1 MGDEFRKNPTPFL
14 IGGGIAIAGLIF
26 FVFRRDEPVF
36 EPGQQMPILPPQQPG
51 GMAQDPGYMDMITQ
65 LEERQIERLGLVAEG
80 LQEGFMEGIEGIHER
95 IEGQYG
101 DLGEELTAIR
111 ERFDMQEADIE
122 QHRDEA
128 ARPADMS
135 PAPDTPQADQFEQ
148 WERDDNLIQRL
159 QDDIQRVTARRDDPA
174 ARAYFD
180 RAWGGIDGYLASQRE
195 RLVRA
200 GGVPTPID
208 TATPAARQPAPAA
221 RQPAPAAR
229 QPAPAARQPAPAAV
243 RTPAEQARIRAEAAQ
258 TVAIDRAR
266 FDAPATRQPAPA
278 ERQPAPA
285 TRQPAPA
292 ARQPAVR
299 PPTPATVVR
308 EMDRQRIGTIQPV
321 RPAQQQ
327 TIQPQRDRN
336 VPIPIPVTPRVEV
349 RPTPTPARPAPIT
362 PPRVTTPARPA
373 IITTPRATTPAIRGI
388 PTIPRLPA
396 PAAVPRIA
404 APAAVPRIAA
414 PAAVPR
420 IAAPAAVRRI
430 AAPTAI
436 PRPAATPTIAVLP
449 RRILDAGMNMLGQ
462 RRVID

>member
-1 MGDEFRKNPTPFL
+1 MTRIAFKRMGDEFRKNPTPFL

-51 GMAQDPGYMDMITQ
+51 GMAQAPGYMDMINQ

-159 QDDIQRVTARRDDPA
+159 QDDIQ
-174 ARAYFD
+174 
-180 RAWGGIDGYLASQRE
+180 
-195 RLVRA
+195 
-200 GGVPTPID
+200 
-208 TATPAARQPAPAA
+208 
-221 RQPAPAAR
+221 
-229 QPAPAARQPAPAAV
+229 PAPAAV

-266 FDAPATRQPAPA
+266 FD
-278 ERQPAPA
+278 APA

-404 APAAVPRIAA
+404 AP
-414 PAAVPR
+414 
-420 IAAPAAVRRI
+420 
-430 AAPTAI
+430 TAI

>member
-1 MGDEFRKNPTPFL
+1 MTRIAFKRMGDEFRKNPTPFL

-80 LQEGFMEGIEGIHER
+80 LQEGFMEGIEGIHEL
-95 IEGQYG
+95 IEEQYG

-111 ERFDMQEADIE
+111 EKFDRQEADIE

-159 QDDIQRVTARRDDPA
+159 QDDIQP
-174 ARAYFD
+174 
-180 RAWGGIDGYLASQRE
+180 
-195 RLVRA
+195 
-200 GGVPTPID
+200 PID
-208 TATPAARQPAPAA
+208 TATPAPITRQPAPIT
-221 RQPAPAAR
+221 RQPAPITR
-229 QPAPAARQPAPAAV
+229 QPAV

-266 FDAPATRQPAPA
+266 FDS
-278 ERQPAPA
+278 PA

-292 ARQPAVR
+292 ARQPAPAARQPAPAVR

-327 TIQPQRDRN
+327 TIQPQSCLLYTSPSPRD
-336 VPIPIPVTPRVEV
+336 
-349 RPTPTPARPAPIT
+349 A
-362 PPRVTTPARPA
+362 
-373 IITTPRATTPAIRGI
+373 
-388 PTIPRLPA
+388 
-396 PAAVPRIA
+396 
-404 APAAVPRIAA
+404 
-414 PAAVPR
+414 
-420 IAAPAAVRRI
+420 
-430 AAPTAI
+430 
-436 PRPAATPTIAVLP
+436 
-449 RRILDAGMNMLGQ
+449 
-462 RRVID
+462 

>member
-1 MGDEFRKNPTPFL
+1 MTRIAFKRMGDEFRKNPTPFL

-36 EPGQQMPILPPQQPG
+36 EPGQQMPILPPQQMPILPPQQPG

-159 QDDIQRVTARRDDPA
+159 QDDI
-174 ARAYFD
+174 
-180 RAWGGIDGYLASQRE
+180 
-195 RLVRA
+195 
-200 GGVPTPID
+200 
-208 TATPAARQPAPAA
+208 
-221 RQPAPAAR
+221 
-229 QPAPAARQPAPAAV
+229 QPAPAAV

-404 APAAVPRIAA
+404 AP
-414 PAAVPR
+414 
-420 IAAPAAVRRI
+420 
-430 AAPTAI
+430 TAI

>member
-1 MGDEFRKNPTPFL
+1 MTRIAFKRMGDEFRKNPTPFL

-174 ARAYFD
+174 VRAYFD

-208 TATPAARQPAPAA
+208 TAT
-221 RQPAPAAR
+221 
-229 QPAPAARQPAPAAV
+229 PAARQPAPAAV

-420 IAAPAAVRRI
+420 IAAP
-430 AAPTAI
+430 
-436 PRPAATPTIAVLP
+436 RPAATPTIAVLP
-449 RRILDAGMNMLGQ
+449 RRILDAGMNILGQ

>member
-1 MGDEFRKNPTPFL
+1 MTRIAFKRMGDEFRKNPTPFL

-51 GMAQDPGYMDMITQ
+51 GMAQDPSYMDMITQ

-174 ARAYFD
+174 VRAYFD

-221 RQPAPAAR
+221 RQPAPAA
-229 QPAPAARQPAPAAV
+229 V

-266 FDAPATRQPAPA
+266 FDTPATRQPAPIT
-278 ERQPAPA
+278 RQPAPA

-404 APAAVPRIAA
+404 APAA
-414 PAAVPR
+414 
-420 IAAPAAVRRI
+420 
-430 AAPTAI
+430 I

-449 RRILDAGMNMLGQ
+449 RRILDAGRNILGQ